1 MSCRAHHDPTCF
13 WRSIAVATPNGQSS
27 LLLGLK
33 VQNDVAATVLP
44 PAFIAEMVLPQR
56 FSSPCPETCISNFLG
71 ATRSGPSGVEFKFM
85 VKGFG
90 ASTGVQAFF
99 DVQAYNKPTNL
110 LDDLQAKLS
119 NDSVIDGESVDGLG
133 NVQGVTLALG
143 YEAGEGCVHASG

>member
-1 MSCRAHHDPTCF
+1 MPGDLHLKFPRCHEEWTLR
-13 WRSIAVATPNGQSS
+13 G
-27 LLLGLK
+27 GL
-33 VQNDVAATVLP
+33 QIYGERLW
-44 PAFIAEMVLPQR
+44 
-56 FSSPCPETCISNFLG
+56 G
-71 ATRSGPSGVEFKFM
+71 
-85 VKGFG
+85 
-90 ASTGVQAFF
+90 TGVQAFF